1 MTDVRSEVLTIKI
14 EPALK
19 QRAREVAEA
28 HGLTM
33 SNFIHGALK
42 AILSAYEP
50 QPMRMLYD
58 RLPSVEKRLVEGWLE
73 AMKTVQDD
81 VLCENCRPTFWKSP
95 DTWYALSQK
104 QMDLYHCIMCDENNP
119 TVS

>member
-50 QPMRMLYD
+50 QPMRILYD
-58 RLPSVEKRLVEGWLE
+58 RLPSGEKSLAAKWLE
-73 AMKTVQDD
+73 AMKIVEDD
-81 VLCENCRPTFWKSP
+81 VLCERCRPTFRNSL
-95 DTWYALSQK
+95 DTWYALSQE
-104 QMDLYHCIMCDENNP
+104 QMEPFHCIMCDEND
-119 TVS
+119 SAAS

>member
-1 MTDVRSEVLTIKI
+1 MADVRSEVLTIKI

-19 QRAREVAEA
+19 QRAREVAKA

-58 RLPSVEKRLVEGWLE
+58 RLPSVEKSLVEKWIE
-73 AMKTVQDD
+73 AMRTVEGD
-81 VLCENCRPTFWKSP
+81 VLCERCRPTFWNSP

-104 QMDLYHCIMCDENNP
+104 QMEPFHCIMCDENDP
-119 TVS
+119 AAS